1 MREALPPLPQYAFM
15 AWCSVKIVGGT
26 EERIRKRTGKSREE
40 KLRKEKNG
48 PPKTEKEKRM
58 RGRRRGVPFYKMF
71 IL

>member
-1 MREALPPLPQYAFM
+1 
-15 AWCSVKIVGGT
+15 VGGT